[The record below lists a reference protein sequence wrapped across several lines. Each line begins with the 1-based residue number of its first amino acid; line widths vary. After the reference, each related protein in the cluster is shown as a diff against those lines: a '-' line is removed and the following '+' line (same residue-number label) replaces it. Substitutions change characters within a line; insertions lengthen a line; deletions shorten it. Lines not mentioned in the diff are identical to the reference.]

1 MMKNII
7 IISKNFLLILMR
19 EFKQGDEFRQG
30 LVFRTGTRYFPCSLD
45 LMTIHYNQ

>member
-19 EFKQGDEFRQG
+19 EFKQGMNSGGVLFLEQVRDTFH
-30 LVFRTGTRYFPCSLD
+30 VVW
-45 LMTIHYNQ
+45 I